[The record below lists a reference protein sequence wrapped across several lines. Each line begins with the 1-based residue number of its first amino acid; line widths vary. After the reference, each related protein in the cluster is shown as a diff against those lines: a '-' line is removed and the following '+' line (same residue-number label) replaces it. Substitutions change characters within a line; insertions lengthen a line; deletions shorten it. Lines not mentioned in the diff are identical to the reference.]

1 MPRRG
6 ISIAWQSV
14 GRAGKENRRAV
25 RKDNVVSQQA
35 HYFKI
40 GLFVVAATALAVIGI
55 IVLGA
60 GKWLE
65 KSAMVETYFFE
76 SVQGLEIGAP
86 VRLRG
91 VRVGR
96 VESIRLA
103 KEEYGLIFDPKTD
116 SFPFRGLVVVRMS
129 VRPSIAANLKEE
141 DEAVLMKQAV
151 DGGFRFRLASQ
162 GITGVLYIESDFLD
176 PERYPPIEIAWTPK
190 TPYIPS
196 APSTITELGADLRSI
211 TRKLEQV
218 DIDKIAKNV
227 DTMIVS
233 VTRLVNDVQGEQLG
247 AEAKQVMGELR
258 GAVQEARRMLGS
270 PDLNKTLKDS
280 SVAMADI
287 RRTAADLSHTAKDV
301 RQAMTQLPEITG
313 RLNTSLRR
321 IDALLASKGETI
333 DDLLENLRS
342 VTEELN
348 YLTKAVEHYPSQVLF
363 GEPPTHSRAM
373 KR

>member
-1 MPRRG
+1 
-6 ISIAWQSV
+6 
-14 GRAGKENRRAV
+14 
-25 RKDNVVSQQA
+25 
-35 HYFKI
+35 
-40 GLFVVAATALAVIGI
+40 
-55 IVLGA
+55 
-60 GKWLE
+60 
-65 KSAMVETYFFE
+65 
-76 SVQGLEIGAP
+76 
-86 VRLRG
+86 
-91 VRVGR
+91 
-96 VESIRLA
+96 LA

-348 YLTKAVEHYPSQVLF
+348 YLTKAIEHYPSQVLF